1 MKFAVRKKQEQLFSE
16 VVELAVRKRQEQ
28 LFSEVVKFAVRK
40 SKNSFLTV
48 SVLHLPVSDLC
59 GCRVQ
64 PVVLGG

>member
-1 MKFAVRKKQEQLFSE
+1 MKLAVRKKQ
-16 VVELAVRKRQEQ
+16 KQ

-40 SKNSFLTV
+40 KAKAALLTV